1 MTDIDDHSGMSED
14 ELLAAE
20 YVLGV
25 LAGADRAA
33 AERLFQRDANF
44 AAMVAAWEQRL
55 TPWAREIADV
65 SPPPQ
70 VWEAIAAALPAGR
83 RCLARAFGKASPSGA
98 ALRSPAR
105 SLPRASRW

>member
-1 MTDIDDHSGMSED
+1 MTDIDDHSSMSED

-33 AERLFQRDANF
+33 AERLLQRDAKF

-70 VWEAIAAALPAGR
+70 V
-83 RCLARAFGKASPSGA
+83 
-98 ALRSPAR
+98 
-105 SLPRASRW
+105 